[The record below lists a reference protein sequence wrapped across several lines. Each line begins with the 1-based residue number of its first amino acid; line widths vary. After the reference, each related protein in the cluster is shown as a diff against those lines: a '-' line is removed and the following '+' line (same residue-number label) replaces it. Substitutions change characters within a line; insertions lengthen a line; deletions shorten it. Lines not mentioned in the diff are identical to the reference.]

1 MAPITWTR
9 DGSVATVWMDDGE
22 NRHNPTFIQQFLA
35 AMDEIE
41 ADSDTRA
48 VVIASKDPKNWSQGI
63 DLEWI
68 SGAMGDRARHDEI
81 RDFLRGLNRM
91 YARCLTFPMPV
102 IAAIGGHAFG
112 DGAILACACDFRF
125 MRSDRGFF
133 CFPEVDLGIPFLP
146 GMLAVVRTAFPDWK
160 LDHMMLT
167 GHRAGGAELAE
178 ARVAAQACDGPEALM
193 ATAMEFARTFD
204 KGRGVFRA
212 LKERRHRDTLEVF
225 ETLDPPVIQRLQLLV
240 R

>member
-1 MAPITWTR
+1 MAPLTWTR
-9 DGSVATVWMDDGE
+9 DGTVATLWMDDGE
-22 NRHNPTFIQQFLA
+22 NRHNPAFVAQFLA
-35 AMDEIE
+35 AMDAIE
-41 ADSDTRA
+41 ADPETRA

-63 DLEWI
+63 DLAWI
-68 SGAMGDRARHDEI
+68 QAAMADRARHDEI
-81 RDFLRGLNRM
+81 RDFLRGLNRI
-91 YARCLTFPMPV
+91 YARCLTYPMPV

-112 DGAILACACDFRF
+112 DGALLACACDFRF

-160 LDHMMLT
+160 LDSMMLT

-178 ARVAAQACDGPEALM
+178 ARVVVKACDGPEALM
-193 ATAMEFARTFD
+193 DDALAFARTFD
-204 KGRGVFRA
+204 KGRGVFRV
-212 LKERRHRDTLEVF
+212 LKERRHRETLAVF
-225 ETLDPPVIQRLQLLV
+225 ETLDPPVIERLQLMV